1 MVLDKKISK
10 QTPDL
15 RFQSV
20 RKSLNMT
27 QKAMAD
33 SLGLSHTAI
42 GRYENGETEVSMV
55 LALALEHVHMVNHR
69 WLMGGEGPVWM
80 SPKQAKAY
88 ASASH
93 PLLEDY
99 LLDRPLIQGAASCGP
114 GGEID
119 DPGPGAVRYAL
130 RRDFAK
136 HILHQCG
143 GGVDLDLFFLRCE
156 GFSMQPTIINKEIV
170 LINTHLD
177 GRLEP
182 RNNAIYLVRR
192 NTEDNEARVKRVRLD
207 REKQQLVLV
216 SDNRQYAPVYV
227 DLVDDQP
234 LHQFIL
240 GRVVWV
246 GRYLLDTDP
255 PASDW

>member
-1 MVLDKKISK
+1 MPKLA
-10 QTPDL
+10 PHERL
-15 RFQSV
+15 QSI
-20 RKSLNMT
+20 RKTLQLT
-27 QKAMAD
+27 QKALAD
-33 SLGLSHTAI
+33 SIGISLSAI
-42 GRYENGETEVSMV
+42 SRYESGETEISML
-55 LALALEHVHMVNHR
+55 LALALEHVQMINHQ
-69 WLMGGEGPVWM
+69 WLLGGKGPIWL
-80 SPKQAKAY
+80 SPEAAKGFV
-88 ASASH
+88 SAGH

-119 DPGPGAVRYAL
+119 DPGPGASRYAL

-156 GFSMQPTIINKEIV
+156 GFSMQPTILNKEIV

-192 NTEDNEARVKRVRLD
+192 TAEDTEVRVKRVRLD

-234 LHQFIL
+234 LHQLIL